1 MELFNWQ
8 INMKNGDKFIVKSQH
23 SELGN
28 FSKELLGDGKV
39 GLVINTYETLG
50 RNIGLINAN
59 AVAIINTE
67 VSSIEYVTEWKYK

>member
-23 SELGN
+23 SELGE
-28 FSKELLGDGKV
+28 FLKELLGDGKV